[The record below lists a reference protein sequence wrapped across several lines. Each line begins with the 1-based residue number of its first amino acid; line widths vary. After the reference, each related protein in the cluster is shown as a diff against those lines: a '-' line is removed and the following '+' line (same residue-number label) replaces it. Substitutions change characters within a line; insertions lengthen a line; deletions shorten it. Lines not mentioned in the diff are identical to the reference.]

1 MQNEIAAAA
10 TDGILSSLEKQNGNS
25 GWCRVERLQRMSNTP
40 RQELKRMKLT
50 RLSASAA
57 LLCAISTCAAAAQ
70 SQPPAYHG
78 PVVVEL
84 LSYLHVR
91 HVQPGSSVFVRVS
104 EDWSGLGCFLRRGA
118 IVEAK
123 VEAAVP
129 HVKGRQE
136 SQLALSFS
144 SAQCSGA
151 EMAPIDLV
159 LAAVASTNDTNAM
172 RGQYPIVRYSL
183 VKGAGNGT
191 VLQGNYSMSGIEFG
205 ALTQGS
211 PRPKLKPGEVYGI
224 RGLTL
229 HIGAGPGR
237 SSLLSSTSKD
247 VAIEKDTQF
256 VLVPASVAFLPTPF
270 AGSEV
275 SASNASAARAPA
287 PAPASPAPRTAPS
300 QPAEFEACAPPACSV
315 DLPVALKD
323 VTGRPATSITVS
335 SLGYSP
341 RLEKEIDEFD
351 DDSALAWL
359 GPDELLLAF
368 NPHKLIPRSGVAP
381 EDAPVRMIRAVLID
395 TRTSRVEGTADWEL
409 SDSGQFLWQLSG
421 NRVLAHMGNELRVY
435 GAGLKLESRFLLA
448 GRLAFVRASPDGEL
462 IAVAVLRERHTQQLH
477 AQLRDS
483 LGQEPEEDVDIRIL
497 DKDFKTIAESTS
509 ASHLLPPT
517 LLNEGQVNLL
527 AKSKMEYRLSLL
539 PWSGEAISLARFT
552 SSCLPE
558 VSGFA
563 PDLLFVRTCN
573 KADGTEEYRVL
584 RSHGQVLVHGK
595 SDPQELGQ
603 EASGNSQSMR
613 FAVKV
618 VHASRAAASGAV
630 FHGADLDSE
639 EVRVYRA
646 EDGKR
651 LAAVRVDAPAP
662 SHGGYALSPD
672 GSVLAVLA
680 GARIGL
686 YPVPADTAK

>member
-1 MQNEIAAAA
+1 MRFI
-10 TDGILSSLEKQNGNS
+10 
-25 GWCRVERLQRMSNTP
+25 
-40 RQELKRMKLT
+40 
-50 RLSASAA
+50 ASAA
-57 LLCAISTCAAAAQ
+57 LLCTICMCAAAARA
-70 SQPPAYHG
+70 QPVGYHG

-91 HVQPGSSVFVRVS
+91 HVQPGSSVFVRVKD
-104 EDWSGLGCFLRRGA
+104 DWSGLGCFLRSGA
-118 IVEAK
+118 VIEAR

-129 HVKGRQE
+129 RVKGRQE

-144 SAQCSGA
+144 RAQCSGA

-159 LAAVASTNDTNAM
+159 LAAVAWTSNDAM

-183 VKGAGNGT
+183 VRGAGNGT
-191 VLQGNYSMSGIEFG
+191 VLQGNYSMNGIEFG

-211 PRPKLKPGEVYGI
+211 PRPKLKPGDVYGI
-224 RGLTL
+224 RDLTL

-237 SSLLSSTSKD
+237 SSLLSSSSKD
-247 VAIEKDTQF
+247 VAIEKETQF

-270 AGSEV
+270 AGSEEPG
-275 SASNASAARAPA
+275 AKPSAAGAPLT
-287 PAPASPAPRTAPS
+287 ASPMPLAVPP
-300 QPAEFEACAPPACSV
+300 QPEPAEFETCAPPACSV
-315 DLPVALKD
+315 DLPVARRD
-323 VTGRPATSITVS
+323 VTGKPATSITIS

-341 RLEKEIDEFD
+341 RPEKEIDEFD
-351 DDSALAWL
+351 NESAMAWL
-359 GPDELLLAF
+359 GPQELLIAF
-368 NPHKLIPRSGVAP
+368 NPHKLIPRSGVVP
-381 EDAPVRMIRAVLID
+381 EVAPVRMIRAVLID
-395 TRTSRVEGTADWEL
+395 TLSSRVEETADWEL
-409 SDSGQFLWQLSG
+409 SDSGPFLWQLSG

-435 GAGLKLESRFLLA
+435 GTGLKLESRLPLA
-448 GRLAFVRASPDGEL
+448 GRLAFVRTSPDGQL
-462 IAVAVLRERHTQQLH
+462 MAVAVLWERHSQQLH
-477 AQLRDS
+477 AQLRDT
-483 LGQEPEEDVDIRIL
+483 LGREPEEDVDVRIL

-509 ASHLLPPT
+509 PSDLLPPT

-539 PWSGEAISLARFT
+539 PWNGEAISLARFT

-603 EASGNSQSMR
+603 EAAGNNQSMR

-618 VHASRAAASGAV
+618 VHASRAAARGAV

-651 LAAVRVDAPAP
+651 LAAVRVDTPAP

-672 GSVLAVLA
+672 GSVLAILA
-680 GARIGL
+680 GSRISL
-686 YPVPADTAK
+686 YAVPADGSK